1 MQHALCIAW
10 GTLLAAVG
18 CGQGV
23 PGTRLASFEGIA
35 EQLFATSAHV
45 VWLEGIRG
53 SLLRAPL
60 AGGVAEIVPGVER
73 VIRATQDG
81 DDLYVTTGIEEMQPI
96 VRVSTVGSAAPTRVA
111 TSERHVRA
119 LGARDGHVAWIE
131 NGATDGPCFD
141 AQQPRPGGR
150 LFHLAPGATTPTL
163 LADDVAG
170 CVFQLRLAGST
181 VYASSDEAGTLRRF
195 GPAPATLATGAAM
208 RLVALTDTS
217 LFFFSNG
224 TIEELDLATNA
235 RRIVARDIAIGS
247 TAPLVLGPKSLYW
260 GDNGRTRIAEAPR
273 AGGASKIT
281 VPDVNT
287 IIPSLAVRDRF
298 LYFALDSG
306 CNSRPWNGACESELA
321 SRAHVFRLPIQ

>member
-1 MQHALCIAW
+1 MRHARSIAW

-35 EQLFATSAHV
+35 QQLFATSGHV

-73 VIRATQDG
+73 VIQATQDG

-119 LGARDGHVAWIE
+119 L
-131 NGATDGPCFD
+131 
-141 AQQPRPGGR
+141 
-150 LFHLAPGATTPTL
+150 
-163 LADDVAG
+163 
-170 CVFQLRLAGST
+170 
-181 VYASSDEAGTLRRF
+181 
-195 GPAPATLATGAAM
+195 
-208 RLVALTDTS
+208 
-217 LFFFSNG
+217 
-224 TIEELDLATNA
+224 
-235 RRIVARDIAIGS
+235 VARDIAIGS

-260 GDNGRTRIAEAPR
+260 GDDGRTRIAEAPR

-281 VPDVNT
+281 VSDVNT

-306 CNSRPWNGACESELA
+306 CNSRPWNKPCESELA